1 MSRVEQTLFNGQELN
16 QLWSKSNRAL
26 KLESMAVLELKNLA
40 KSLMDWNWDFS
51 FRLPRFGALYL
62 SNQAKSD
69 FDALR
74 KVGDVA

>member
-1 MSRVEQTLFNGQELN
+1 
-16 QLWSKSNRAL
+16 
-26 KLESMAVLELKNLA
+26 MAVLELKNLA

-62 SNQAKSD
+62 SNQAESD
-69 FDALR
+69 FYALS

>member
-1 MSRVEQTLFNGQELN
+1 MNKL
-16 QLWSKSNRAL
+16 NRAL

-62 SNQAKSD
+62 SNQAESD
-69 FDALR
+69 FYALS
-74 KVGDVA
+74 KVGDVT